1 MSHSNASRTRPNND
15 RTKFVR
21 PRGRAVCGLARE
33 ANFLTAFASMD
44 RCFRSAAFSGRLPEM
59 ENKLIYMPSNGSLFG
74 SAR

>member
-33 ANFLTAFASMD
+33 ATIDINLTKKGK
-44 RCFRSAAFSGRLPEM
+44 R
-59 ENKLIYMPSNGSLFG
+59 NPSTAMADTPHRQQLE
-74 SAR
+74 